1 MKKEFSPILT
11 PDMKGDKY
19 WCQIASS
26 LVPGEL
32 KNCLAAIKVV
42 DKGFLK
48 G

>member
-1 MKKEFSPILT
+1 
-11 PDMKGDKY
+11 MKGDKY

-32 KNCLAAIKVV
+32 KNCMAAIKVV
-42 DKGFLK
+42 DKAFLK